1 VRFRHA
7 AAHAC
12 AAGLVALLMSAGT
25 AAAQQPVP
33 RNSAAAS
40 LFAGVAG
47 QGATIGGVIHGAALG
62 AGLEFG
68 ARHAVAVRAEA
79 TGMLFLS
86 GVGADA
92 SCIGP
97 DPCPSTSSADVAVIA
112 GLSARMRP
120 ASGPLFLLG
129 GADWIYAP
137 RTSDAG
143 AATVTGVNLGAGLSL
158 GHARRHT
165 VEARW
170 HLPRQDRG
178 LMRWLMQLTVHWIR

>member
-1 VRFRHA
+1 VRFRQTA
-7 AAHAC
+7 THAC
-12 AAGLVALLMSAGT
+12 SSGLVALLMYSR
-25 AAAQQPVP
+25 AAVGQEPTP
-33 RNSAAAS
+33 RNPSATS
-40 LFAGVAG
+40 LFVGVAG
-47 QGATIGGVIHGAALG
+47 QGATVGGVIHGAALG

-79 TGMLFLS
+79 TGMLFLT

-97 DPCPSTSSADVAVIA
+97 EPCPSKSSADVAAIA
-112 GLSARMRP
+112 GLSARLRP
-120 ASGPLFLLG
+120 RSGPLFVLA

-137 RTSDAG
+137 RTSEAG
-143 AATVTGVNLGAGLSL
+143 APTVTGVNLGAGLSL